1 MTSYVEVTT
10 GDDTVVVAG
19 GSGGGARDG
28 SMAESVSRK
37 NVAQGQESEGASV
50 VRGSVGWMNR
60 SEVRKRVYAGM
71 TPGQKRAKHVI
82 TGKELDMEGRQ
93 WIWDYWNNYKAAT
106 VGLSMFGIVV
116 CLVSIVF
123 MLSARGAY
131 IDGQRD
137 YWTLC
142 DWTASIRC
150 SPLWTSYYAYG
161 FGLFEGFASTAE
173 SDADANSSFWV
184 WLTSITLLDFLQM
197 PNDLYLM
204 LFYVAQIILSE
215 KRGPKF
221 VKCQLALSAAAASI
235 AAYLAHALVA
245 IFGLWACPIAVLQ
258 FGVNC
263 GVALANVTRWRAI
276 KKLEQS
282 KKA

>member
-1 MTSYVEVTT
+1 MTSFVEVTT
-10 GDDTVVVAG
+10 GSDDLVVSSGRGG
-19 GSGGGARDG
+19 GSL
-28 SMAESVSRK
+28 AESVPRK
-37 NVAQGQESEGASV
+37 NVKETQSGDGSSV
-50 VRGSVGWMNR
+50 VKGSVGWMNR

-82 TGKELDMEGRQ
+82 AGKELDMEGRQ

-116 CLVSIVF
+116 CLISIVF
-123 MLSARGAY
+123 MLSAKSAY
-131 IDGQRD
+131 IGGQKD
-137 YWTLC
+137 YWSLC
-142 DWTASIRC
+142 DWTESIRC

-161 FGLFEGFASTAE
+161 FGLFEGFAATAE
-173 SDADANSSFWV
+173 SDADADSSFWT
-184 WLTSITLLDFLQM
+184 WLTTISLLDFLQM
-197 PNDLYLM
+197 PNDLYIM

-221 VKCQLALSAAAASI
+221 VKCQLVLSAAAASI
-235 AAYLAHALVA
+235 AAYLAHALVSV
-245 IFGLWACPIAVLQ
+245 FGLWACPIAVLQ
-258 FGVNC
+258 FGVNS